1 MRSQEEFNA
10 EVFRRGAQRKDRRR
24 KARRLALLAAPLVA
38 GGLLWTALSGSGEKR
53 FENNQEVAPLSLEA
67 MGETVLSTTAA
78 APTQKTRENTPTD
91 ASPEKENQESGQL
104 WLRDS
109 AGEELVFSAE
119 EAADILEV
127 LSQVGPADSVPNAPE
142 AALEPVMLLGITG
155 QEAAYRL
162 TATALYR
169 DGALMDLTQDQVDDL
184 WAQVEALLPTEG
196 GTGK

>member
-38 GGLLWTALSGSGEKR
+38 GGLLWTALSGGAEKR
-53 FENNQEVAPLSLEA
+53 FNDNQEAAPLSMEA
-67 MGETVLSTTAA
+67 LGETVLSTAA
-78 APTQKTRENTPTD
+78 SPTQKTRENAPTG
-91 ASPEKENQESGQL
+91 AAPEKENQESGQF
-104 WLRDS
+104 WLRDP

-119 EAADILEV
+119 EAAEILAV
-127 LSQVGPADSVPNAPE
+127 LSQAEPADSVPNAPE
-142 AALEPVMLLGITG
+142 AALEPVMLLRITG
-155 QEAAYRL
+155 QEATYRL

-169 DGALMDLTQDQVDDL
+169 DGILMDLTQDQVDDL

>member
-1 MRSQEEFNA
+1 MRSQEEFSA
-10 EVFRRGAQRKDRRR
+10 EVFRRGAQRKSRRR
-24 KARRLALLAAPLVA
+24 KARRLALLAVPLVA

-53 FENNQEVAPLSLEA
+53 FNYNQEAAPLSLEVG
-67 MGETVLSTTAA
+67 GESVLSTAA
-78 APTQKTRENTPTD
+78 SPIQKTRENAPTD
-91 ASPEKENQESGQL
+91 AAPEQENQETGQL

-109 AGEELVFSAE
+109 AGEELVFSPE
-119 EAADILEV
+119 EAAEILEV
-127 LSQVGPADSVPNAPE
+127 LSQAGPADSVPNAPE

-155 QEAAYRL
+155 QEATYRL

-169 DGALMDLTQDQVDDL
+169 DGILMDLTQDQVDEL